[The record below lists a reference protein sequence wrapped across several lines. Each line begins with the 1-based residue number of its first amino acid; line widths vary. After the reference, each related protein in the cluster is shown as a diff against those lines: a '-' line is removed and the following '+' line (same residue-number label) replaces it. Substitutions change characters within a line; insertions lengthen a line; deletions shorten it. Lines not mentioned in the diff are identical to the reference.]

1 MADNEFPII
10 NTGNG
15 IDRDLAA
22 TTNNRL
28 ELLVTDI
35 RKLNQT
41 ISEANEK
48 NDKLQNKVF
57 WLTVVGV
64 GIAAI
69 QLIEVVDI
77 VCRWF
82 PK

>member
-1 MADNEFPII
+1 MTDNEFPII

-28 ELLVTDI
+28 VLLVTDI

-41 ISEANEK
+41 ISDANEK

-64 GIAAI
+64 GVATV

-77 VCRWF
+77 VCNWF
-82 PK
+82 S

>member
-1 MADNEFPII
+1 MADNEFPKI

-15 IDRDLAA
+15 IDRDLSA

-35 RKLNQT
+35 RKLDQT
-41 ISEANEK
+41 IAEANER
-48 NDKLQNKVF
+48 NDRLQDKVF
-57 WLTVVGV
+57 WLSVVGV

-69 QLIEVVDI
+69 QLIEVVNI
-77 VCRWF
+77 VCNWLS
-82 PK
+82 K

>member
-1 MADNEFPII
+1 MSDNDFPKI

-15 IDRDLAA
+15 VDRDLAA

-48 NDKLQNKVF
+48 SSKLQNRVF

-64 GIAAI
+64 CIAAL
-69 QLIEVVDI
+69 QLIGVADTI
-77 VCRWF
+77 ADYF
-82 PK
+82 LI

>member
-1 MADNEFPII
+1 MTDKGFPII

-15 IDRDLAA
+15 IDRDLSA

-35 RKLNQT
+35 RNLNQT
-41 ISEANEK
+41 ISEANKK
-48 NDKLQNKVF
+48 NDKLQKKIF

-64 GIAAI
+64 GIATV

-77 VCRWF
+77 VCNWF
-82 PK
+82 SK